1 MRTKLLAVL
10 SGLLV
15 LGSAHGEIYKSVSSS
30 GRVTYANV
38 LPVRNAA
45 VEPMVSPST
54 VISSRQIAQVSADS
68 SPAASIRPVSARS
81 RVSASGNDGGR
92 ILTPDVISAVANV
105 MGVAQLVSSSRE
117 FCASAMPASN
127 KRYSSAAQAWEQ
139 RNAAVVAQKNRILAH
154 PVQQMVAEALE
165 ADMFRKTSDMMQPV
179 RMASTAY
186 RSQWCDKAFADVE
199 RGSLDLVG
207 RPAIAPLMN
216 YSRR

>member
-1 MRTKLLAVL
+1 MRTKLLAAL

-38 LPVRNAA
+38 APDRKAG
-45 VEPMVSPST
+45 
-54 VISSRQIAQVSADS
+54 AQ
-68 SPAASIRPVSARS
+68 SPALMRLTAAHSRGASRD
-81 RVSASGNDGGR
+81 DGSR
-92 ILTPDVISAVANV
+92 ILTPDVVSAVANV

-165 ADMFRKTSDMMQPV
+165 ADMIRKTSSMMQPV
-179 RMASTAY
+179 RLSSTAD
-186 RSQWCDKAFADVE
+186 RNEWCDKAFADVE

-207 RPAIAPLMN
+207 RPSIAPLMN
-216 YSRR
+216 YGLR